1 MHQKQRGQIDELC
14 GNWIGH
20 MSILESMHT
29 HKISVQCPECGKT
42 HEFLGWTCC
51 NLSIEEASRMVHEK
65 YTQRCLTKI
74 PERS

>member
-1 MHQKQRGQIDELC
+1 
-14 GNWIGH
+14 
-20 MSILESMHT
+20 MHT